1 MKTKEELKDA
11 LEDIFF
17 DALTDKSNPPYYT
30 DKVDPENDGRW
41 QWKVYELCADEL
53 IKRGYGDVSE
63 YKSEI
68 EQLKA
73 EIRKLNRIIDH
84 LKDNLHN
91 DKQISL
97 DTKQKLDAQA
107 ELADGARPNAPV
119 EDIID
124 NIDYW
129 IGGLWV
135 EGYSPS
141 SREVAKALIEYD
153 LVKTPCP
160 DDAAALEPTKWQ
172 LIAEDLE
179 DKLEIAEE
187 KLKQA
192 QDIVKLNVLKPTDD
206 QEEKEVDTYEIT
218 TVLFDDFAAKN
229 LDVVDLLADAI
240 DNKYPSMDQKYMIF
254 GKYINRGKNIKGEDN
269 EV

>member
-1 MKTKEELKDA
+1 MNNIEKIIDILLDDKDLNLSIDQCEQIAELLDENGIGDLQKSKKE
-11 LEDIFF
+11 INSYM
-17 DALTDKSNPPYYT
+17 T
-30 DKVDPENDGRW
+30 R
-41 QWKVYELCADEL
+41 
-53 IKRGYGDVSE
+53 
-63 YKSEI
+63 
-68 EQLKA
+68 
-73 EIRKLNRIIDH
+73 IRKLNRIIDY
-84 LKDNLHN
+84 LKDNLH
-91 DKQISL
+91 DEKQAHL
-97 DTKQKLDAQA
+97 DTKLKLNAQA
-107 ELADGARPNAPV
+107 ELADEARPNAAV

-153 LVKTPCP
+153 LVKTPRP

-179 DKLEIAEE
+179 DKLEVAEE

-192 QDIVKLNVLKPTDD
+192 QDIVKLNVLKPTDN

-240 DNKYPSMDQKYMIF
+240 DNKYPQMDQKYMIF
-254 GKYINRGKNIKGEDN
+254 GKYINRGKNAKGEDN

>member
-1 MKTKEELKDA
+1 MNNIEKIIDILLDDKDLNLSVDQCEQIAELLDDNGIGDLQKSKKEINSYA
-11 LEDIFF
+11 
-17 DALTDKSNPPYYT
+17 T
-30 DKVDPENDGRW
+30 R
-41 QWKVYELCADEL
+41 
-53 IKRGYGDVSE
+53 
-63 YKSEI
+63 
-68 EQLKA
+68 
-73 EIRKLNRIIDH
+73 IRKLNRIIDH
-84 LKDNLHN
+84 LKDNLHEE
-91 DKQISL
+91 KQEHL
-97 DTKQKLDAQA
+97 NAQT
-107 ELADGARPNAPV
+107 ELANGARPNATV
-119 EDIID
+119 EEIID

-129 IGGLWV
+129 IGGLWI

-141 SREVAKALIEYD
+141 SREGAKALVEYD
-153 LVKTPCP
+153 LVKTPRP

-240 DNKYPSMDQKYMIF
+240 DNKYPQMDQKYMIF
-254 GKYINRGKNIKGEDN
+254 GKYTNRGKNAKGEHN

>member
-1 MKTKEELKDA
+1 MNNIEKIIDILLDDKDLNFSVDQCEQIAELLDENGIGDLQKSKKE
-11 LEDIFF
+11 IN
-17 DALTDKSNPPYYT
+17 S
-30 DKVDPENDGRW
+30 
-41 QWKVYELCADEL
+41 YET
-53 IKRGYGDVSE
+53 R
-63 YKSEI
+63 
-68 EQLKA
+68 
-73 EIRKLNRIIDH
+73 IRKLNRIIDH
-84 LKDNLHN
+84 LKDKLY
-91 DKQISL
+91 DEKQAHL
-97 DTKQKLDAQA
+97 NAQA
-107 ELADGARPNAPV
+107 KLADGARPNAAV

-160 DDAAALEPTKWQ
+160 DDVAALEPTKWQ

-179 DKLEIAEE
+179 DKLEVAEE

-192 QDIVKLNVLKPTDD
+192 QDIVKLNVLKPTDN

-254 GKYINRGKNIKGEDN
+254 GKYINRGKNTKGEDN

>member
-1 MKTKEELKDA
+1 MNNIEQII
-11 LEDIFF
+11 DIFL
-17 DALTDKSNPPYYT
+17 DDKDLNLSI
-30 DKVDPENDGRW
+30 DQCEQIAELLDENGIGDL
-41 QWKVYELCADEL
+41 QKSKKEINSYET
-53 IKRGYGDVSE
+53 R
-63 YKSEI
+63 
-68 EQLKA
+68 
-73 EIRKLNRIIDH
+73 IRKLNRIIDH

-91 DKQISL
+91 EKQTSL
-97 DTKQKLDAQA
+97 DTKQKPNAQA
-107 ELADGARPNAPV
+107 ELADGARPNAAV

-141 SREVAKALIEYD
+141 SREVAKALAEYD
-153 LVKTPCP
+153 LVKTPRP

-179 DKLEIAEE
+179 DKLEVAEE

-254 GKYINRGKNIKGEDN
+254 GKYVNRGKNAKGEHN

>member
-1 MKTKEELKDA
+1 MNNIEKIIDILLDDKDLNLSVDQCEQIAELLDENGIGDLQKSKKE
-11 LEDIFF
+11 IN
-17 DALTDKSNPPYYT
+17 S
-30 DKVDPENDGRW
+30 
-41 QWKVYELCADEL
+41 YET
-53 IKRGYGDVSE
+53 R
-63 YKSEI
+63 
-68 EQLKA
+68 
-73 EIRKLNRIIDH
+73 IRKLNRIIDH

-91 DKQISL
+91 EKQAHL
-97 DTKQKLDAQA
+97 DTKQKLNAQA
-107 ELADGARPNAPV
+107 ELADGARPNAAV

-153 LVKTPCP
+153 LVKTSRP

-179 DKLEIAEE
+179 DKLEVAEE

-229 LDVVDLLADAI
+229 FDVVDLLADAI
-240 DNKYPSMDQKYMIF
+240 DNKYPQMDQKYMIF
-254 GKYINRGKNIKGEDN
+254 GKYINRDKNAKGEDN

>member
-1 MKTKEELKDA
+1 MNNIEKIIDILLDDKDLNLSVDQCEQIAELLDENGIGDLQKSKKEINSYA
-11 LEDIFF
+11 
-17 DALTDKSNPPYYT
+17 T
-30 DKVDPENDGRW
+30 R
-41 QWKVYELCADEL
+41 
-53 IKRGYGDVSE
+53 
-63 YKSEI
+63 
-68 EQLKA
+68 
-73 EIRKLNRIIDH
+73 IRKLNRIIDH
-84 LKDNLHN
+84 LKDSLH
-91 DKQISL
+91 DKKQAHL
-97 DTKQKLDAQA
+97 DTKQKLNAQA
-107 ELADGARPNAPV
+107 ELADGARPNATV

-141 SREVAKALIEYD
+141 SREVAKALVEYD
-153 LVKTPCP
+153 LIKTPRP

-192 QDIVKLNVLKPTDD
+192 QDIVKLNVLKSTDD

-229 LDVVDLLADAI
+229 LDVIDLLADAI

>member
-1 MKTKEELKDA
+1 M
-11 LEDIFF
+11 
-17 DALTDKSNPPYYT
+17 N
-30 DKVDPENDGRW
+30 N
-41 QWKVYELCADEL
+41 
-53 IKRGYGDVSE
+53 
-63 YKSEI
+63 I
-68 EQLKA
+68 EK
-73 EIRKLNRIIDH
+73 IIDILLDDKDLNLSVDQCEQIAELLDDNNIGDLQESKKEISSYRH
-84 LKDNLHN
+84 IIDYLKENSHGN
-91 DKQISL
+91 
-97 DTKQKLDAQA
+97 LDAQA
-107 ELADGARPNAPV
+107 KLADGARPNCRDAADTANMAANPD
-119 EDIID
+119 EDLNESLID

-153 LVKTPCP
+153 LVKTPRP

-206 QEEKEVDTYEIT
+206 QEEKEVDKYQIT
-218 TVLFDDFAAKN
+218 TVLFDDFAAEN
-229 LDVVDLLADAI
+229 LDVIELLADAI
-240 DNKYPSMDQKYMIF
+240 DNKYPLMDQKYMMF
-254 GKYINRGKNIKGEDN
+254 GEYVNRGKNAKGEDN

>member
-1 MKTKEELKDA
+1 MNNIEKIIDILLDDKDLNLSVDQCEQIAELLDENGIGDLQKPKKEINSYA
-11 LEDIFF
+11 TRIH
-17 DALTDKSNPPYYT
+17 
-30 DKVDPENDGRW
+30 
-41 QWKVYELCADEL
+41 
-53 IKRGYGDVSE
+53 
-63 YKSEI
+63 
-68 EQLKA
+68 
-73 EIRKLNRIIDH
+73 KLNGIIDR
-84 LKDNLHN
+84 LKDNLH
-91 DKQISL
+91 DEKQEHR
-97 DTKQKLDAQA
+97 DAQA
-107 ELADGARPNAPV
+107 ELADEARPNAAV

-153 LVKTPCP
+153 LVKTPRP

-179 DKLEIAEE
+179 DKLENAEE

-254 GKYINRGKNIKGEDN
+254 GKYINRGKNAKGEDN

>member
-1 MKTKEELKDA
+1 MNNIEKIIDILLDDKDLDLSVDQCEQIAELLDENGIGDLQKSKKEINSYA
-11 LEDIFF
+11 
-17 DALTDKSNPPYYT
+17 T
-30 DKVDPENDGRW
+30 R
-41 QWKVYELCADEL
+41 
-53 IKRGYGDVSE
+53 
-63 YKSEI
+63 
-68 EQLKA
+68 
-73 EIRKLNRIIDH
+73 IRKLNRIIDH

-97 DTKQKLDAQA
+97 DTKQKLNAQA
-107 ELADGARPNAPV
+107 ELADGARPNTAV

-141 SREVAKALIEYD
+141 SREVAKALVEYD
-153 LVKTPCP
+153 LVKTSRP
-160 DDAAALEPTKWQ
+160 DDAAALGPTKWQ

-179 DKLEIAEE
+179 DKLEVAEE

-192 QDIVKLNVLKPTDD
+192 QDIVKLNVLKPTDN

-229 LDVVDLLADAI
+229 LDVIDLLADAI
-240 DNKYPSMDQKYMIF
+240 DNKYPQMDQKYMIF
-254 GKYINRGKNIKGEDN
+254 GKYINRGKNAKGEDN

>member
-1 MKTKEELKDA
+1 MNNIEKIIDILLDDKDLNLSIDQCEQIAELLDENGIGDLQKSKKEINNYA
-11 LEDIFF
+11 
-17 DALTDKSNPPYYT
+17 T
-30 DKVDPENDGRW
+30 R
-41 QWKVYELCADEL
+41 
-53 IKRGYGDVSE
+53 
-63 YKSEI
+63 
-68 EQLKA
+68 
-73 EIRKLNRIIDH
+73 IRKLNRIIDH

-91 DKQISL
+91 DKQTSL
-97 DTKQKLDAQA
+97 DTKVNLNAQA
-107 ELADGARPNAPV
+107 ELADGARPNAAV
-119 EDIID
+119 EEIID

-153 LVKTPCP
+153 LVKTPRP

-179 DKLEIAEE
+179 DKLENAEE
-187 KLKQA
+187 KLKQT
-192 QDIVKLNVLKPTDD
+192 QDIVKLNVLKPTDN

-218 TVLFDDFAAKN
+218 TVLFDDFAAEN

-254 GKYINRGKNIKGEDN
+254 GKYVNRGKNAKGEDN

>member
-1 MKTKEELKDA
+1 MNNIEKIIDILLDDKDLNLSIDQCEQIAELLDDNGIGDLQKSKKEINSYA
-11 LEDIFF
+11 
-17 DALTDKSNPPYYT
+17 T
-30 DKVDPENDGRW
+30 R
-41 QWKVYELCADEL
+41 
-53 IKRGYGDVSE
+53 
-63 YKSEI
+63 
-68 EQLKA
+68 
-73 EIRKLNRIIDH
+73 IRKLNRIIDH

-91 DKQISL
+91 DKQTSL
-97 DTKQKLDAQA
+97 DTKVNLNAQA
-107 ELADGARPNAPV
+107 ELADGARPNAAV
-119 EDIID
+119 EEIID

-153 LVKTPCP
+153 LVKTPRP

-179 DKLEIAEE
+179 DKLETAEE

-192 QDIVKLNVLKPTDD
+192 QDIVKLNVLKPTDN

-218 TVLFDDFAAKN
+218 TVLFDDFAAEN

-254 GKYINRGKNIKGEDN
+254 GKYVNRGKNAKGEDN

>member
-1 MKTKEELKDA
+1 MNNIEKIIDILLDDKDLNLSIDQCEQIAELLDDNGIGDLQKSKKEINSYA
-11 LEDIFF
+11 
-17 DALTDKSNPPYYT
+17 T
-30 DKVDPENDGRW
+30 R
-41 QWKVYELCADEL
+41 
-53 IKRGYGDVSE
+53 
-63 YKSEI
+63 
-68 EQLKA
+68 
-73 EIRKLNRIIDH
+73 IRKLNRIIDH

-91 DKQISL
+91 DKQRSL
-97 DTKQKLDAQA
+97 DTKVNLNAQA
-107 ELADGARPNAPV
+107 ELADGARPNAAV
-119 EDIID
+119 EEIID

-153 LVKTPCP
+153 LVKTPRP

-179 DKLEIAEE
+179 NKLENAEE

-218 TVLFDDFAAKN
+218 TVLFDDFAAEN

-254 GKYINRGKNIKGEDN
+254 GKYINRGKNAKGEDN

>member
-1 MKTKEELKDA
+1 MNNIEKIIDILLDDKDLNLSIDQCEQIAELLDENGIGDLQKSKKE
-11 LEDIFF
+11 IN
-17 DALTDKSNPPYYT
+17 SYT
-30 DKVDPENDGRW
+30 TR
-41 QWKVYELCADEL
+41 
-53 IKRGYGDVSE
+53 
-63 YKSEI
+63 
-68 EQLKA
+68 
-73 EIRKLNRIIDH
+73 IRKLNRIIDH
-84 LKDNLHN
+84 LKGNLHN
-91 DKQISL
+91 DKQTSL
-97 DTKQKLDAQA
+97 DTKQKPNAQA
-107 ELADGARPNAPV
+107 ELAGGARPNAAV

-141 SREVAKALIEYD
+141 SREVAKALVEYK
-153 LVKTPCP
+153 LVATPRP

-179 DKLEIAEE
+179 DKLETAEE

-254 GKYINRGKNIKGEDN
+254 GKYINRGKNAKGEDN

>member
-1 MKTKEELKDA
+1 MNNIEKIIDILLDDKDLNLSIDQCEQIAELLDENGIRDLQKSKKEINSYA
-11 LEDIFF
+11 
-17 DALTDKSNPPYYT
+17 T
-30 DKVDPENDGRW
+30 R
-41 QWKVYELCADEL
+41 
-53 IKRGYGDVSE
+53 
-63 YKSEI
+63 
-68 EQLKA
+68 
-73 EIRKLNRIIDH
+73 IRRLNRIIDH

-91 DKQISL
+91 EKQANL
-97 DTKQKLDAQA
+97 DTKQKLNAQA
-107 ELADGARPNAPV
+107 ELADGARPNAAV
-119 EDIID
+119 GAANLEEAID

-141 SREVAKALIEYD
+141 SREVAKALVEYK
-153 LVKTPCP
+153 LVATPRP

-192 QDIVKLNVLKPTDD
+192 QDIVKLNILKPTDD
-206 QEEKEVDTYEIT
+206 QEKKEVDTYEIT

-254 GKYINRGKNIKGEDN
+254 GKYVNRGKNAKGEDN

>member
-1 MKTKEELKDA
+1 MNNIEKIIDILLDDKDLNLSVDQCEQIAELLDENGIGDLQKSKKE
-11 LEDIFF
+11 IN
-17 DALTDKSNPPYYT
+17 S
-30 DKVDPENDGRW
+30 
-41 QWKVYELCADEL
+41 YEA
-53 IKRGYGDVSE
+53 R
-63 YKSEI
+63 
-68 EQLKA
+68 
-73 EIRKLNRIIDH
+73 IRKLNGIIDH

-91 DKQISL
+91 DKQTSL
-97 DTKQKLDAQA
+97 DTKLKLNTQA
-107 ELADGARPNAPV
+107 KLADGARPNAAV

-153 LVKTPCP
+153 LVKTPRL
-160 DDAAALEPTKWQ
+160 DDAAALEPTK
-172 LIAEDLE
+172 
-179 DKLEIAEE
+179 DKLENAEE

-192 QDIVKLNVLKPTDD
+192 QDVLKPTDD

-229 LDVVDLLADAI
+229 LNVVDLLADAI

-254 GKYINRGKNIKGEDN
+254 GKYTNRGKNAKGEDN
-269 EV
+269 EI

>member
-1 MKTKEELKDA
+1 MNNIEKIIDILLDDKDLNLSIDQCEQIAELLDENGIGDLQKSKKEINSYA
-11 LEDIFF
+11 
-17 DALTDKSNPPYYT
+17 T
-30 DKVDPENDGRW
+30 R
-41 QWKVYELCADEL
+41 
-53 IKRGYGDVSE
+53 
-63 YKSEI
+63 
-68 EQLKA
+68 
-73 EIRKLNRIIDH
+73 IRKLNRIIDH

-91 DKQISL
+91 DKQRSL
-97 DTKQKLDAQA
+97 DTKANLNAQA
-107 ELADGARPNAPV
+107 ELADGARPNAAV

-153 LVKTPCP
+153 LVKTPRP

-179 DKLEIAEE
+179 DKLEVAEE

-192 QDIVKLNVLKPTDD
+192 QDIVKLNVLKPTDN

-254 GKYINRGKNIKGEDN
+254 GKYINRGKNAKGEHN

>member
-1 MKTKEELKDA
+1 MNNIEKIIDILLDDKDLNLSIDQCEQIAELLDENGIGDLQKSKKE
-11 LEDIFF
+11 IN
-17 DALTDKSNPPYYT
+17 SYT
-30 DKVDPENDGRW
+30 TR
-41 QWKVYELCADEL
+41 
-53 IKRGYGDVSE
+53 
-63 YKSEI
+63 
-68 EQLKA
+68 
-73 EIRKLNRIIDH
+73 IRKLNRIIDH

-91 DKQISL
+91 DKQRSL
-97 DTKQKLDAQA
+97 DTKVNLNAQA
-107 ELADGARPNAPV
+107 KLADEARPNAAV
-119 EDIID
+119 EEIID

-153 LVKTPCP
+153 LVATPRP

-206 QEEKEVDTYEIT
+206 QKEKEVDTYEIT

-229 LDVVDLLADAI
+229 LDVVELLADAI
-240 DNKYPSMDQKYMIF
+240 DNKYPQMDQKYMIF
-254 GKYINRGKNIKGEDN
+254 GKYINRGKNAKGEHN

>member
-1 MKTKEELKDA
+1 MNNIEKIIDILLDDKDLNLSVDQCEQIAELLDENGIGDLQKSKKEINSYA
-11 LEDIFF
+11 
-17 DALTDKSNPPYYT
+17 T
-30 DKVDPENDGRW
+30 R
-41 QWKVYELCADEL
+41 
-53 IKRGYGDVSE
+53 
-63 YKSEI
+63 
-68 EQLKA
+68 
-73 EIRKLNRIIDH
+73 IRKLNRIIDH

-91 DKQISL
+91 EKQAYL
-97 DTKQKLDAQA
+97 DTKVNLNAQA
-107 ELADGARPNAPV
+107 ELADEARPNATV
-119 EDIID
+119 EEIID

-141 SREVAKALIEYD
+141 SREVAKALVELG
-153 LVKTPCP
+153 LVTTPRP
-160 DDAAALEPTKWQ
+160 DDVAALEPTKWQ

-179 DKLEIAEE
+179 DKLENAEE
-187 KLKQA
+187 KLKQT
-192 QDIVKLNVLKPTDD
+192 QDIVKLNVLKPTDN

-229 LDVVDLLADAI
+229 LDVIDLLADAI

-254 GKYINRGKNIKGEDN
+254 GKYINRGKNAKGEDN

>member
-1 MKTKEELKDA
+1 MNNIEKIIDILLDDKDLNLSVDQCEQIAELLDENGIGDLQKSKKE
-11 LEDIFF
+11 IN
-17 DALTDKSNPPYYT
+17 SYT
-30 DKVDPENDGRW
+30 IR
-41 QWKVYELCADEL
+41 
-53 IKRGYGDVSE
+53 
-63 YKSEI
+63 
-68 EQLKA
+68 
-73 EIRKLNRIIDH
+73 IRKLNRIIDH
-84 LKDNLHN
+84 LKDSLH
-91 DKQISL
+91 DEKQAHFN
-97 DTKQKLDAQA
+97 TKLKLNAQA
-107 ELADGARPNAPV
+107 ELADGARPNAAV

-179 DKLEIAEE
+179 DKLENAEE

-192 QDIVKLNVLKPTDD
+192 QDIVKLNVLKPTDN

-218 TVLFDDFAAKN
+218 TVLFDDFAAEN
-229 LDVVDLLADAI
+229 LDVIELLADAI

-254 GKYINRGKNIKGEDN
+254 GKYINRGKNAKGEDN

>member
-1 MKTKEELKDA
+1 MNNIEKIIDILLDDKDLNLSIDQCEQIAELLDENGIGDLQKSKKEINSYA
-11 LEDIFF
+11 
-17 DALTDKSNPPYYT
+17 T
-30 DKVDPENDGRW
+30 R
-41 QWKVYELCADEL
+41 
-53 IKRGYGDVSE
+53 
-63 YKSEI
+63 
-68 EQLKA
+68 
-73 EIRKLNRIIDH
+73 IRKLNRIIDH

-97 DTKQKLDAQA
+97 DTKQKLNAQA
-107 ELADGARPNAPV
+107 ELAGGARPNAAV
-119 EDIID
+119 EEAID

-153 LVKTPCP
+153 LVKTPRP

-179 DKLEIAEE
+179 DKLEVAEE

-192 QDIVKLNVLKPTDD
+192 QDIVKLNVLKPTDN

-218 TVLFDDFAAKN
+218 TVLFDDFAAEN

-254 GKYINRGKNIKGEDN
+254 GKYINRGKNAKGEHN

>member
-1 MKTKEELKDA
+1 MNNIEKIIDILLDDKDLNLSVDQCEQIAELLDENGIGDLQKSKKEINSYA
-11 LEDIFF
+11 
-17 DALTDKSNPPYYT
+17 T
-30 DKVDPENDGRW
+30 R
-41 QWKVYELCADEL
+41 
-53 IKRGYGDVSE
+53 
-63 YKSEI
+63 
-68 EQLKA
+68 
-73 EIRKLNRIIDH
+73 IRKLNGIIDR
-84 LKDNLHN
+84 LKDKLH
-91 DKQISL
+91 DEKQAHF
-97 DTKQKLDAQA
+97 DTKLKLNAQA
-107 ELADGARPNAPV
+107 ELADGARPNAAV

-141 SREVAKALIEYD
+141 SREVAKALVEYD
-153 LVKTPCP
+153 LVKTPRP

-179 DKLEIAEE
+179 DKLEVAEE
-187 KLKQA
+187 ELKQA
-192 QDIVKLNVLKPTDD
+192 QDIVKLNILKPTDN
-206 QEEKEVDTYEIT
+206 QKEKEVDTYEIT

-254 GKYINRGKNIKGEDN
+254 GKYINRGKNAKGEDN

>member
-1 MKTKEELKDA
+1 MNNIEKIIDILLDDKDLNLSVDQCEQIAELLDDNGIGDLQKSKKE
-11 LEDIFF
+11 IN
-17 DALTDKSNPPYYT
+17 S
-30 DKVDPENDGRW
+30 
-41 QWKVYELCADEL
+41 YE
-53 IKRGYGDVSE
+53 IR
-63 YKSEI
+63 
-68 EQLKA
+68 
-73 EIRKLNRIIDH
+73 IRKLNRIIDR

-91 DKQISL
+91 EKQAHL
-97 DTKQKLDAQA
+97 DTKLKLDAQA
-107 ELADGARPNAPV
+107 ELADGARSNAAV

-141 SREVAKALIEYD
+141 SREVAKALVEYD
-153 LVKTPCP
+153 LVKTPRP

-187 KLKQA
+187 ELKQA
-192 QDIVKLNVLKPTDD
+192 QDIVKLNILNPTDD

-254 GKYINRGKNIKGEDN
+254 GKYINRGKNAKGGDN

>member
-1 MKTKEELKDA
+1 MNNIEKIIDILLDNNDLNLSIDQCEQIAELLDENGIGDLQKSKKEINSYA
-11 LEDIFF
+11 
-17 DALTDKSNPPYYT
+17 T
-30 DKVDPENDGRW
+30 R
-41 QWKVYELCADEL
+41 
-53 IKRGYGDVSE
+53 
-63 YKSEI
+63 
-68 EQLKA
+68 
-73 EIRKLNRIIDH
+73 IRKLNRIIDH

-97 DTKQKLDAQA
+97 DTKQKLNAQA
-107 ELADGARPNAPV
+107 ELADGARPNAAV

-141 SREVAKALIEYD
+141 SREVAKALVEYD
-153 LVKTPCP
+153 LVKTPRP

-179 DKLEIAEE
+179 DKLEVAEE

-192 QDIVKLNVLKPTDD
+192 QDIVKLNVLKPTDN

-254 GKYINRGKNIKGEDN
+254 GKYINRGKNAKGEDN

>member
-1 MKTKEELKDA
+1 MNNIEKIIDILLDDKDLNLSVDQCEQIAELLDDNGIGDLQKSKKE
-11 LEDIFF
+11 IN
-17 DALTDKSNPPYYT
+17 S
-30 DKVDPENDGRW
+30 
-41 QWKVYELCADEL
+41 YET
-53 IKRGYGDVSE
+53 R
-63 YKSEI
+63 
-68 EQLKA
+68 
-73 EIRKLNRIIDH
+73 IRKLNRIIDR

-91 DKQISL
+91 EKQAHL
-97 DTKQKLDAQA
+97 DTKLKLDAQA
-107 ELADGARPNAPV
+107 ELADGARPNAAV

-141 SREVAKALIEYD
+141 SREVAKALVEYE
-153 LVKTPCP
+153 LVKTPRP
-160 DDAAALEPTKWQ
+160 DDAAALEPTKYQ
-172 LIAEDLE
+172 LIAENLE
-179 DKLEIAEE
+179 DKP
-187 KLKQA
+187 KQA
-192 QDIVKLNVLKPTDD
+192 QDVLNPTDD

-254 GKYINRGKNIKGEDN
+254 GKYINRGKNAKGGDN

>member
-1 MKTKEELKDA
+1 MNNIEKIIDILLDDKDLNLSVDQCEQIAELLDENGIGDLQKSKKEINNYA
-11 LEDIFF
+11 
-17 DALTDKSNPPYYT
+17 A
-30 DKVDPENDGRW
+30 R
-41 QWKVYELCADEL
+41 
-53 IKRGYGDVSE
+53 
-63 YKSEI
+63 
-68 EQLKA
+68 
-73 EIRKLNRIIDH
+73 IRKLNRIIDH
-84 LKDNLHN
+84 LKDNLH
-91 DKQISL
+91 DEKQAHL
-97 DTKQKLDAQA
+97 DTKLKLNAQA
-107 ELADGARPNAPV
+107 KLADGARPNAAV
-119 EDIID
+119 EEIID

-141 SREVAKALIEYD
+141 SREVAKALVEYD
-153 LVKTPCP
+153 LVKTPRP

-192 QDIVKLNVLKPTDD
+192 QDIVKLNVLKPTYN

-229 LDVVDLLADAI
+229 LDVIDLLADAI
-240 DNKYPSMDQKYMIF
+240 DNKYPSMDQKYMMF
-254 GKYINRGKNIKGEDN
+254 GKYIKRGKNAKGEDN

>member
-1 MKTKEELKDA
+1 MNNIEKIIDILLDDKDLNLSVDQCEQIAELLDDNGIGDLQKLKKE
-11 LEDIFF
+11 IN
-17 DALTDKSNPPYYT
+17 S
-30 DKVDPENDGRW
+30 
-41 QWKVYELCADEL
+41 YETRIC
-53 IKRGYGDVSE
+53 
-63 YKSEI
+63 
-68 EQLKA
+68 
-73 EIRKLNRIIDH
+73 KLNRIIDH

-91 DKQISL
+91 DKQTSL
-97 DTKQKLDAQA
+97 DTKQKLNAQA
-107 ELADGARPNAPV
+107 ELADGARPNAAV

-141 SREVAKALIEYD
+141 SKEVAKALIEYD
-153 LVKTPCP
+153 LVKTPRP
-160 DDAAALEPTKWQ
+160 DDAAALEPIKWQ

-179 DKLEIAEE
+179 DKLENAEE

-240 DNKYPSMDQKYMIF
+240 DNKYPQMDQKYMIF
-254 GKYINRGKNIKGEDN
+254 GKYINRGKNAKGEDN

>member
-1 MKTKEELKDA
+1 MNNIEKIIDILLDDKDLNLSIDQCEQIAELLDENGIGDLQKSKKE
-11 LEDIFF
+11 IN
-17 DALTDKSNPPYYT
+17 S
-30 DKVDPENDGRW
+30 
-41 QWKVYELCADEL
+41 YE
-53 IKRGYGDVSE
+53 IR
-63 YKSEI
+63 
-68 EQLKA
+68 
-73 EIRKLNRIIDH
+73 IRKLNRIIDH

-91 DKQISL
+91 DKQTSL
-97 DTKQKLDAQA
+97 DTKLKLNAQA
-107 ELADGARPNAPV
+107 ELADEARPNATV

-153 LVKTPCP
+153 LVKTSRP

-179 DKLEIAEE
+179 EQLEVAQE

-240 DNKYPSMDQKYMIF
+240 DNKYPQMDQKYMIF
-254 GKYINRGKNIKGEDN
+254 GKYINRGKNAKGEDN

>member
-1 MKTKEELKDA
+1 MNNIEKIIDILLDDKDLDLSVDQCEQIAELLDENGIGDLQKSKKE
-11 LEDIFF
+11 IN
-17 DALTDKSNPPYYT
+17 S
-30 DKVDPENDGRW
+30 
-41 QWKVYELCADEL
+41 YE
-53 IKRGYGDVSE
+53 IR
-63 YKSEI
+63 
-68 EQLKA
+68 
-73 EIRKLNRIIDH
+73 IRKLNRIIDR

-91 DKQISL
+91 EKQAHL
-97 DTKQKLDAQA
+97 DTKLKLDAQA
-107 ELADGARPNAPV
+107 ELADGARPNAAV

-129 IGGLWV
+129 IGSLWV

-141 SREVAKALIEYD
+141 SREVAKALVELG
-153 LVKTPCP
+153 LVKTPRP

-187 KLKQA
+187 KLKQT
-192 QDIVKLNVLKPTDD
+192 QDIVKLNVLKPTDN

-254 GKYINRGKNIKGEDN
+254 GKYTNRGKNAKGEDN

>member
-1 MKTKEELKDA
+1 MNNIEKIIDILLDDKDLNLSIDQCEQIAELLDENGIGDLQKSKKE
-11 LEDIFF
+11 IN
-17 DALTDKSNPPYYT
+17 S
-30 DKVDPENDGRW
+30 
-41 QWKVYELCADEL
+41 CAT
-53 IKRGYGDVSE
+53 R
-63 YKSEI
+63 
-68 EQLKA
+68 
-73 EIRKLNRIIDH
+73 IRKLNRIIDH
-84 LKDNLHN
+84 FKDNLHN
-91 DKQISL
+91 DKQTSL
-97 DTKQKLDAQA
+97 DTKVNLNAQA
-107 ELADGARPNAPV
+107 KLADEARPNAAV

-141 SREVAKALIEYD
+141 SREVAKALVEYD
-153 LVKTPCP
+153 LVATPRP

-179 DKLEIAEE
+179 DKLEVAEE

-192 QDIVKLNVLKPTDD
+192 QDIVKLNVLKPTDN

-254 GKYINRGKNIKGEDN
+254 GKYINRGKNAKGEDN

>member
-1 MKTKEELKDA
+1 MNNIEKIIDILLDDKDLNLSVDQCEQIAELLDENGIGDLQKSKKEINSYA
-11 LEDIFF
+11 
-17 DALTDKSNPPYYT
+17 T
-30 DKVDPENDGRW
+30 R
-41 QWKVYELCADEL
+41 
-53 IKRGYGDVSE
+53 
-63 YKSEI
+63 
-68 EQLKA
+68 
-73 EIRKLNRIIDH
+73 IRKLNRIIDH

-91 DKQISL
+91 DKQRSL
-97 DTKQKLDAQA
+97 DTKVNLNAQA
-107 ELADGARPNAPV
+107 ELADGARPNAAV

-153 LVKTPCP
+153 LVKTPRP

-179 DKLEIAEE
+179 DKLETAEE

-254 GKYINRGKNIKGEDN
+254 GKYINRGKNTKGEDN

>member
-1 MKTKEELKDA
+1 MNNIEKIIDILLDDKDLNLSIDQCEQIAELLDENGIGDLQKSKKE
-11 LEDIFF
+11 INSYM
-17 DALTDKSNPPYYT
+17 T
-30 DKVDPENDGRW
+30 R
-41 QWKVYELCADEL
+41 
-53 IKRGYGDVSE
+53 
-63 YKSEI
+63 
-68 EQLKA
+68 
-73 EIRKLNRIIDH
+73 IRKLNRIIDH

-91 DKQISL
+91 EKQAHL
-97 DTKQKLDAQA
+97 DTKQKLNAQA
-107 ELADGARPNAPV
+107 ELADEARPNATV

-192 QDIVKLNVLKPTDD
+192 QDIVKLNILKPTDN

-254 GKYINRGKNIKGEDN
+254 GKYINRGKNAKGEDN

>member
-1 MKTKEELKDA
+1 MNNIEKIIDILLDNNNLNLSVDQCEQIAELLDENGIGDLQKSKKEINSYA
-11 LEDIFF
+11 
-17 DALTDKSNPPYYT
+17 T
-30 DKVDPENDGRW
+30 R
-41 QWKVYELCADEL
+41 
-53 IKRGYGDVSE
+53 
-63 YKSEI
+63 
-68 EQLKA
+68 
-73 EIRKLNRIIDH
+73 IRKLNRIIDH

-91 DKQISL
+91 EKQAHL
-97 DTKQKLDAQA
+97 DIKQKFNAQV
-107 ELADGARPNAPV
+107 ELANGARPNAAV
-119 EDIID
+119 EEIID

-141 SREVAKALIEYD
+141 SREVAKALVEYD
-153 LVKTPCP
+153 LVKTPRP

-192 QDIVKLNVLKPTDD
+192 QDIVKLNVLKPTDN

-218 TVLFDDFAAKN
+218 TVLFDDFATKN
-229 LDVVDLLADAI
+229 LDVIDLLADAI
-240 DNKYPSMDQKYMIF
+240 DNKYPQMDQKYMIF
-254 GKYINRGKNIKGEDN
+254 GKYINRGKNAKGEDN

>member
-1 MKTKEELKDA
+1 MNNIEKIIDILLDDKDLNLSIDQCEQIAELLDENGIGDLQKSKKEINSYA
-11 LEDIFF
+11 
-17 DALTDKSNPPYYT
+17 T
-30 DKVDPENDGRW
+30 R
-41 QWKVYELCADEL
+41 
-53 IKRGYGDVSE
+53 
-63 YKSEI
+63 
-68 EQLKA
+68 
-73 EIRKLNRIIDH
+73 IRKLNRIIDH

-91 DKQISL
+91 EKQMHL
-97 DTKQKLDAQA
+97 NAQA
-107 ELADGARPNAPV
+107 ELADRARPNAAV

-141 SREVAKALIEYD
+141 SREVAKALVELG
-153 LVKTPCP
+153 LVTTPRP

-179 DKLEIAEE
+179 DKLENAEE

-192 QDIVKLNVLKPTDD
+192 QDIVKLNVLKPTDN

-240 DNKYPSMDQKYMIF
+240 DNKYPQMDQKYMIF
-254 GKYINRGKNIKGEDN
+254 GKYINRGKNAKGEDN

>member
-1 MKTKEELKDA
+1 MNNIEKIIDILLDNNDLNLSIDQCEQIAELLDENGIGDLQKSKKE
-11 LEDIFF
+11 IN
-17 DALTDKSNPPYYT
+17 S
-30 DKVDPENDGRW
+30 
-41 QWKVYELCADEL
+41 YET
-53 IKRGYGDVSE
+53 R
-63 YKSEI
+63 
-68 EQLKA
+68 
-73 EIRKLNRIIDH
+73 IRRLNRIIDH
-84 LKDNLHN
+84 LKDNLH
-91 DKQISL
+91 DEKQAHL
-97 DTKQKLDAQA
+97 NAQA
-107 ELADGARPNAPV
+107 ELADEARPNAAV

-141 SREVAKALIEYD
+141 SREVAKALVEYD

-160 DDAAALEPTKWQ
+160 DDAAALEPTK
-172 LIAEDLE
+172 

-192 QDIVKLNVLKPTDD
+192 QDVLKPTDN

-254 GKYINRGKNIKGEDN
+254 GKYINRGKNAKGEDN

>member
-1 MKTKEELKDA
+1 MNNIEKIIDILLDNNDLNLSIDQCEQIAELLDDNGIGDLQKSKKE
-11 LEDIFF
+11 I
-17 DALTDKSNPPYYT
+17 N
-30 DKVDPENDGRW
+30 
-41 QWKVYELCADEL
+41 
-53 IKRGYGDVSE
+53 GY
-63 YKSEI
+63 
-68 EQLKA
+68 A
-73 EIRKLNRIIDH
+73 ARIRKLNRIIDH
-84 LKDNLHN
+84 LKDNLH
-91 DKQISL
+91 DEKEAHL
-97 DTKQKLDAQA
+97 DTKSKLNAQA
-107 ELADGARPNAPV
+107 KLTDGARPNAAV
-119 EDIID
+119 EEIID

-153 LVKTPCP
+153 LVKTPRP

-179 DKLEIAEE
+179 DKLEVAEE

-192 QDIVKLNVLKPTDD
+192 QDIVKLNVLKPTDN

-240 DNKYPSMDQKYMIF
+240 DNKYPQMDQKYMIF
-254 GKYINRGKNIKGEDN
+254 GKYINRGKDAKGEDN
-269 EV
+269 EI

>member
-1 MKTKEELKDA
+1 MNNIEKIIDILLDDKDLNLSIDQCEQIAELLDENGIGDLQKSKKEINNYA
-11 LEDIFF
+11 
-17 DALTDKSNPPYYT
+17 T
-30 DKVDPENDGRW
+30 R
-41 QWKVYELCADEL
+41 
-53 IKRGYGDVSE
+53 
-63 YKSEI
+63 
-68 EQLKA
+68 
-73 EIRKLNRIIDH
+73 IRKLNRIIDH

-91 DKQISL
+91 EKQAHL
-97 DTKQKLDAQA
+97 DTKVNLNAQA
-107 ELADGARPNAPV
+107 ELADGARPNAAV

-141 SREVAKALIEYD
+141 SREVAKALVEYD
-153 LVKTPCP
+153 LVAMPRP

-179 DKLEIAEE
+179 EQLENAEE

-192 QDIVKLNVLKPTDD
+192 QDIVKLNVLKPTDN

-254 GKYINRGKNIKGEDN
+254 GKYINRGKNAKGEHN